1 MDIIKG
7 ASTTDIIIPS
17 SQLIKLELQSAG
29 NDPCIKEIVKQSF
42 NTLEQIDCNHMDY
55 LE

>member
-1 MDIIKG
+1 MLKLYPNINDLRMDIIKG

-29 NDPCIKEIVKQSF
+29 NDPCIKEIVK
-42 NTLEQIDCNHMDY
+42 
-55 LE
+55 